1 MGGGPKPN
9 SNVPIVDVPKWLR
22 RGGVR
27 PNWDNVLKY
36 GFFFFEGI
44 PKLEPM
50 LAKSSGYH
58 TKLIEKSGKPLSNMF
73 SKPISIPKCHRE
85 YCAPCGNEEVVGS
98 LLCQSKSV
106 IYESVCV

>member
-9 SNVPIVDVPKWLR
+9 SNVPIVDVPKWLG

-44 PKLEPM
+44 PK
-50 LAKSSGYH
+50 
-58 TKLIEKSGKPLSNMF
+58 
-73 SKPISIPKCHRE
+73 
-85 YCAPCGNEEVVGS
+85 S
-98 LLCQSKSV
+98 LTAFNV
-106 IYESVCV
+106 IK